1 MRWSIL
7 ISPQSLEIAGQAALL
22 SGWIA
27 GAAWANH
34 YSGLSERARAWAN
47 VACLLLGPLAWPAH
61 LAPRVY
67 RWWRDRNSI
76 SDAEGFARAA
86 QAIMIAALEGGASDI
101 HIEAQGRD
109 YIVRFRQ
116 VGLLREHR
124 RFDLRSGQSLI
135 AVYKVL
141 AELNTAEKNLLQDG
155 RFSWTD
161 PKTGHVLDV
170 RISTSPAL
178 AGEKVALRLLNRPA
192 SLLRLE
198 TLGISQASL
207 EAMRRHLR
215 QPEGLVLVAG
225 PTGSGKTSTSY
236 AVLQEVSGPSVNTV
250 TIEDPV
256 EYCLPHATQI
266 GINPKLG
273 VTFESSLRT
282 VLRQD
287 PNIIFV
293 GEMRDPESFGIG
305 VRAAMSGHLVIST
318 MHARDT
324 VGALTA
330 LRNLKLDRQVLSAA
344 VRMVISQRLMRE
356 LCPHCREWV
365 PADAELRDFFQRHA
379 GTETVTVPE
388 RMAQPSHRGCAHCHE
403 GFVGRV
409 GVFEVLRIT
418 PRARAWI
425 SDGGAEA
432 ELRDAL
438 RADGFETMHDDA
450 RAKLA
455 AGRVWID
462 DAIRA
467 LGMENE

>member
-1 MRWSIL
+1 
-7 ISPQSLEIAGQAALL
+7 
-22 SGWIA
+22 
-27 GAAWANH
+27 
-34 YSGLSERARAWAN
+34 
-47 VACLLLGPLAWPAH
+47 
-61 LAPRVY
+61 
-67 RWWRDRNSI
+67 
-76 SDAEGFARAA
+76 
-86 QAIMIAALEGGASDI
+86 
-101 HIEAQGRD
+101 
-109 YIVRFRQ
+109 
-116 VGLLREHR
+116 
-124 RFDLRSGQSLI
+124 
-135 AVYKVL
+135 
-141 AELNTAEKNLLQDG
+141 
-155 RFSWTD
+155 
-161 PKTGHVLDV
+161 
-170 RISTSPAL
+170 
-178 AGEKVALRLLNRPA
+178 
-192 SLLRLE
+192 
-198 TLGISQASL
+198 
-207 EAMRRHLR
+207 
-215 QPEGLVLVAG
+215 
-225 PTGSGKTSTSY
+225 
-236 AVLQEVSGPSVNTV
+236 
-250 TIEDPV
+250 
-256 EYCLPHATQI
+256 
-266 GINPKLG
+266 
-273 VTFESSLRT
+273 
-282 VLRQD
+282 
-287 PNIIFV
+287 
-293 GEMRDPESFGIG
+293 MRDHESFGIG

-330 LRNLKLDRQVLSAA
+330 LRNLKLDRQVLSSA

-379 GTETVTVPE
+379 SPESLPVPE
-388 RMAQPSHRGCAHCHE
+388 RMAQPSQRGCMHCHE